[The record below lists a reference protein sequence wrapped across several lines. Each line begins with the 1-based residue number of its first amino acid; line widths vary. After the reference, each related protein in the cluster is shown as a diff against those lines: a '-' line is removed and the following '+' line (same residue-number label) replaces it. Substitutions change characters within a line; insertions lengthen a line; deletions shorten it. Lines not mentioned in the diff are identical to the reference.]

1 MRHSR
6 CLLLSIAV
14 VLSSC
19 AAVAQTP
26 APTLQKLTLKQ
37 AENIAITNHPQIQA
51 ATFIA
56 AAAKEVN
63 TEVRSAYFP
72 QVYGSAT
79 GVDTNQTGA
88 RVAAGELNSPRVFQ
102 KFATGLAVGQLITDF
117 GRTHE
122 LSRSAGLRTN
132 AEQAGVVVTRAD
144 VLLAVDQA
152 YFRTLKAQAVLRVAQ
167 QTVQERQTVTDRVN
181 ALAQAKLKSGLDVSF
196 AEVSLGQARLL
207 LVQAQ
212 NEVKAAYA
220 ELTRALGYSDER
232 EYELAEEPLPPVA
245 PPEVL
250 PLIAEAFRERPEL
263 VRQRFL
269 VESAHAF
276 ALAERDLY
284 FPTISALG
292 VAGLVPE
299 GDSSQFRSSYAA
311 GGVNVN
317 IPVFNGKLFTARYA
331 EANLRTQA
339 EDQRLRDLESVVAR
353 EVRVAWLDVI
363 TAYQR
368 LDLTTQIL
376 GEAKLALDLADARYK
391 LGLSSIVELE
401 QAQLNETSAA
411 IDEASAKYDCSART
425 AALNYAIGLL
435 R

>member
-1 MRHSR
+1 
-6 CLLLSIAV
+6 V
-14 VLSSC
+14 
-19 AAVAQTP
+19 AVALSWAAAFAQAP
-26 APTLQKLTLKQ
+26 APPTRQKLTLKQ
-37 AENIAITNHPQIQA
+37 AETIAISNHPQIRA

-56 AAAKEVN
+56 AVAKEVN

-72 QVYGSAT
+72 QVYGDAT
-79 GVDTNQTGA
+79 GADTNQTGA
-88 RVAAGELNSPRVFQ
+88 RVAAGELNSPRVYQ
-102 KFATGLAVGQLITDF
+102 KFAVGAVASQLITDF

-122 LSRSAGLRTN
+122 LSRSAGLRTS

-152 YFRTLKAQAVLRVAQ
+152 YFRILKAQAVLRVAQ

-232 EYELAEEPLPPVA
+232 EYELTEEPLPPVA

-269 VESAHAF
+269 VQSAHAF

-339 EDQRLRDLESVVAR
+339 EDQRLRDLENVVAR

-368 LDLTTQIL
+368 PRSW
-376 GEAKLALDLADARYK
+376 ERP
-391 LGLSSIVELE
+391 SWRSIWPMP
-401 QAQLNETSAA
+401 ATSWA
-411 IDEASAKYDCSART
+411 
-425 AALNYAIGLL
+425 
-435 R
+435 